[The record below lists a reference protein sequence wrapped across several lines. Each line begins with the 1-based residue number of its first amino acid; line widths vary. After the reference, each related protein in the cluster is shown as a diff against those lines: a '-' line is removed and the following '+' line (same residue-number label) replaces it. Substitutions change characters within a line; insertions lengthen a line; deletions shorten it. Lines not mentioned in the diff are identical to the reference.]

1 MQKEIL
7 KQCKKCNSTKVIF
20 VEYEMSHPQYYDGIS
35 EIECLDC
42 GSRFGRWS
50 GKELAQGEFESKN
63 KENKICK

>member
-20 VEYEMSHPQYYDGIS
+20 VEYEMNHPHYYDGIS

-42 GSRFGRWS
+42 GARFGRWS
-50 GKELAQGEFESKN
+50 GKELAKGEFETK
-63 KENKICK
+63 KK